1 MLGVVGGGEFGR
13 YFVLAARQMGYRV
26 TVLDPDLHSPA
37 GAVADVHL
45 VAEFTDSTALHT
57 LAETCAAVTIDF
69 ENPPVES
76 LQFLAERTVM
86 RPSPAAVVTCRDR
99 ILEKAFLKEIGANVV
114 PYRVITTADDLAAAA
129 DLTYPAILKIARFGH
144 DGTGQKRVMKH
155 DDLAAAWDGLGNVP
169 CVLEHR
175 LTLDR
180 ELSMIVARS
189 TNDRVATFPLA
200 QNHLIEGVLDT
211 VYAPAWMPEG
221 AAEAAAQLA
230 AYIAR
235 ELDYVGVLCVD
246 LFISGYD
253 VYVNGLAPHPQ
264 NTGHYT
270 VDFALTSQFEQQ
282 VRALCGQGLGD
293 TTLSTPGAATVNL
306 LGEMWEHGEPMWHGV
321 FGNPSAHLHLYGNGE
336 PRPGRRMG
344 HLNVGADTALGATN
358 LARRLRKLVKLD
370 SPPA

>member
-1 MLGVVGGGEFGR
+1 
-13 YFVLAARQMGYRV
+13 
-26 TVLDPDLHSPA
+26 
-37 GAVADVHL
+37 
-45 VAEFTDSTALHT
+45 
-57 LAETCAAVTIDF
+57 
-69 ENPPVES
+69 
-76 LQFLAERTVM
+76 
-86 RPSPAAVVTCRDR
+86 
-99 ILEKAFLKEIGANVV
+99 
-114 PYRVITTADDLAAAA
+114 
-129 DLTYPAILKIARFGH
+129 
-144 DGTGQKRVMKH
+144 
-155 DDLAAAWDGLGNVP
+155 
-169 CVLEHR
+169 
-175 LTLDR
+175 
-180 ELSMIVARS
+180 
-189 TNDRVATFPLA
+189 
-200 QNHLIEGVLDT
+200 
-211 VYAPAWMPEG
+211 
-221 AAEAAAQLA
+221 
-230 AYIAR
+230 
-235 ELDYVGVLCVD
+235 VGVLCVD